1 MIIIFD
7 QTKTKAMATV
17 KVLLW
22 KHDKKKDNTYPL
34 AIRITKDR
42 KTRYIFTGEYIEEK
56 YWNAKDCLVKK
67 SHPNSTRLNNLL
79 LKKRSE
85 AHNILL
91 DIKTDGEGE
100 SVKAIKKKIQNKN
113 VQDFFIVAKVHL
125 DKLLDKKKFNQ
136 HSAEN
141 GRIEVFKTFLKKE
154 SLNFKDLDVSLL
166 NRLENYLLY
175 ERKTS
180 PRTVVNY
187 FILIRT
193 IFNLGI
199 TQYDVDRKLYPF
211 GKGKIQIKIPESEKI
226 GLTKEEIL
234 LLEEATDLTPAQV
247 HAVKVWLFSFYFAG
261 VRVADVLKTRWSDF
275 KDGRLYYRMGKN
287 QKLVSLKI
295 PDKAKKILDHYKTD
309 RSKKNDLVFPDLND
323 VNFDDEKKLNT
334 RVKTINRNLNRR
346 LAIVADKL
354 EIDKKLSMHIA
365 RHSFGNISGD
375 KIPIQM
381 LQKLYRH
388 SSITTTINYQ
398 QNFMHKETD
407 DALDKVINF

>member
-1 MIIIFD
+1 L
-7 QTKTKAMATV
+7 ATV
-17 KVLLW
+17 KILLR
-22 KHDKKKDNTYPL
+22 KNYRKKDGTYPL

-42 KTRYIFTGEYIEEK
+42 KTRFIFTGEYLDEK
-56 YWNAKDCLVKK
+56 YWNEKSGLVKK

-91 DIKTDGEGE
+91 DVQTNGAEESIKT
-100 SVKAIKKKIQNKN
+100 IKKKIQNKN
-113 VQDFFIVAKVHL
+113 VQDFFVVAHSHL
-125 DKLLDKKKFNQ
+125 NKLLNKKKFNQ

-166 NRLENYLLY
+166 NKLENYLLY

-234 LLEEATDLTPAQV
+234 LLEEATDLTPAQE

-295 PDKAKKILDHYKTD
+295 PDKAQKILDHYKTKK
-309 RSKKNDLVFPDLND
+309 SKKNDLIFPDLKD
-323 VNFDDEKKLNT
+323 VNFDDVKKLNT

-375 KIPIQM
+375 QIPIQM

-407 DALDKVINF
+407 EALDSVVNF

>member
-1 MIIIFD
+1 
-7 QTKTKAMATV
+7 MATITPI
-17 KVLLW
+17 LR
-22 KHDKKKDNTYPL
+22 KKPNSKGLYPIC
-34 AIRITKDR
+34 IRITKDR
-42 KTRYIFTGEYIEEK
+42 KSTFLYTGQYLEEK
-56 YWNAKDCLVKK
+56 YWDNTKQRVKK
-67 SHPNSTRLNNLL
+67 SHLNSARLNSLISVKL
-79 LKKRSE
+79 AE
-85 AHNILL
+85 ANTTLIDAETS
-91 DIKTDGEGE
+91 DIDE
-100 SVKAIKKKIQNKN
+100 SVKSIKKKIVNKSI
-113 VQDFFIVAKVHL
+113 QDFFVVAQVHL
-125 DKLLDKKKFNQ
+125 DKLIDKKKFNQ
-136 HSAEN
+136 YSAEN
-141 GRIEVFKTFLKKE
+141 GRVEVFKTFLKKE

-166 NRLENYLLY
+166 NKLENYLLY

-199 TQYDVDRKLYPF
+199 TQYDIDRKLYPF

-234 LLEEATDLTPAQV
+234 LLEDATDLTPAQE

-261 VRVADVLKTRWSDF
+261 ARVADVLKTRWSDF

-287 QKLVSLKI
+287 NKLVSLKI
-295 PDKAKKILDHYKTD
+295 PEKAQRILDQYKSKD
-309 RSKKNDLVFPDLND
+309 SKKNDLVFPDLND

-334 RVKTINRNLNRR
+334 RIKTINRNLNRR
-346 LAIVADKL
+346 LEIVANKL
-354 EIDKKLSMHIA
+354 QIDKKLSMHIA

-375 KIPIQM
+375 QIPIQM

-407 DALDKVINF
+407 EALDKVINF

>member
-1 MIIIFD
+1 MG
-7 QTKTKAMATV
+7 QYQK
-17 KVLLW
+17 
-22 KHDKKKDNTYPL
+22 
-34 AIRITKDR
+34 R
-42 KTRYIFTGEYIEEK
+42 
-56 YWNAKDCLVKK
+56 VKK
-67 SHPNSTRLNNLL
+67 SHLNSARLNSLISVKL
-79 LKKRSE
+79 AE
-85 AHNILL
+85 ANTTLIDAETS
-91 DIKTDGEGE
+91 DIDE
-100 SVKAIKKKIQNKN
+100 SVKSIKKKIVNKSI
-113 VQDFFIVAKVHL
+113 QDFFVVAQAHL
-125 DKLLDKKKFNQ
+125 DKLIDKKKFNQ

-187 FILIRT
+187 FIIIRT

-199 TQYDVDRKLYPF
+199 TQYDIDRKLYPF
-211 GKGKIQIKIPESEKI
+211 GKGKVQIKIPESEKI

-234 LLEEATDLTPAQV
+234 LLEEATDLTPAQE

-261 VRVADVLKTRWSDF
+261 VRIADVLKTRWSDF

-295 PDKAKKILDHYKTD
+295 PDKAQKILDNYKTKT
-309 RSKKNDLVFPDLND
+309 SKKTDLVFPDLND
-323 VNFDDEKKLNT
+323 VNFDDEKKFNT

-346 LAIVADKL
+346 LEIVADKL
-354 EIDKKLSMHIA
+354 EIDKKLTMHIA
-365 RHSFGNISGD
+365 RHSFGNISVD
-375 KIPIQM
+375 QIPIQM

-407 DALDKVINF
+407 EALDKVINF